1 MEIWDGYCRDG
12 SPAGVELVR
21 GEPVPEGLYHLVC
34 EIIVEHR
41 DGSILAMQR
50 DPHKPN
56 HPGAWETTAGGS
68 ALKGEDP
75 LTCAHR
81 ELYEETGLRVESLE
95 LLGKEIS
102 DPAHSIF
109 FMYLASVNGEKSAV
123 RLQQGETVD
132 YRWIPRESF
141 SEFVRRDMI
150 PSQRR
155 RYGSFL
161 KRRGYL

>member
-56 HPGAWETTAGGS
+56 HPWETTAGGS

-75 LTCAHR
+75 LTCARR

-95 LLGKEIS
+95 LLGREVS

-109 FMYLASVNGEKSAV
+109 YMYRADVDCVKNSIS
-123 RLQQGETVD
+123 LQAGETVD
-132 YRWIPRESF
+132 YRWIPPE
-141 SEFVRRDMI
+141 EFPAFVQQDMI

-161 KRRGYL
+161 KQRGYL